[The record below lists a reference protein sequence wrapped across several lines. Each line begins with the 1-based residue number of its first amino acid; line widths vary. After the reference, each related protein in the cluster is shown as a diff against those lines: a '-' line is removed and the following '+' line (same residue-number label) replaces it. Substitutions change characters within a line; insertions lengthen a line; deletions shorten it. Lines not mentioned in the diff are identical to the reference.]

1 MEGMRE
7 EKRTTGSDVFLQ
19 GRVFLVQV
27 FVQAKIWETSQNA
40 ETKKGERRERGG
52 REDERRS
59 GRLRLSRDLDC
70 THFTCHHLKGGRN

>member
-7 EKRTTGSDVFLQ
+7 EKRTTGSDVFMQ

-27 FVQAKIWETSQNA
+27 FVQAKYGRPARMQRQ
-40 ETKKGERRERGG
+40 RREKGG

-59 GRLRLSRDLDC
+59 GR
-70 THFTCHHLKGGRN
+70 FTVGSAQI